1 MKFSKLGLVNKSQ
14 KGMTM
19 LELLVA
25 FAVTG
30 IISGGITTT
39 LYQMV
44 TGSART
50 NNHMMAVKQVQNAG
64 YWVSRDAQAAQSVAV
79 DEGEATGFPLTL
91 AWTDWD
97 DTENTVTYTLVG
109 TELWRD
115 DGVQQSAVAQFVD
128 VDPAQTSCDFADT
141 NGDEVE
147 DTVIFRVTVTIGS
160 GLQQE
165 TETREYRIVPR
176 PLW

>member
-14 KGMTM
+14 KGITM
-19 LELLVA
+19 LELLMA

-30 IISGGITTT
+30 IITGGITAT

-50 NNHMMAVKQVQNAG
+50 SNHLTAVKQVQNAG
-64 YWVSRDAQAAQSVAV
+64 YWVSRDAQAAQDV
-79 DEGEATGFPLTL
+79 DDDPGGGELLVLT
-91 AWTDWD
+91 WTDWD
-97 DTENTVTYTLVG
+97 DVVHTVTYTLDG

-115 DGVQQSAVAQFVD
+115 DGVEQSAVAQFVD
-128 VDPAQTSCDFADT
+128 VDPAKTSFDFADT
-141 NGDEVE
+141 NGDTLD

-160 GLQQE
+160 GLQEE

>member
-1 MKFSKLGLVNKSQ
+1 MKFSKLGLINKSQ
-14 KGMTM
+14 KGITM
-19 LELLVA
+19 LELLIA
-25 FAVTG
+25 FAVTC
-30 IISGGITTT
+30 IITGGVTAT

-44 TGSART
+44 IGSART
-50 NNHMMAVKQVQNAG
+50 ANHMTVVKQVQNAG

-91 AWTDWD
+91 TWTDWNN
-97 DTENTVTYTLVG
+97 TVNTVTYTLDG

-128 VDPAQTSCDFADT
+128 VDPAKTSCAFADT
-141 NGDEVE
+141 NGDNLD
-147 DTVIFRVTVTIGS
+147 DTVIFRVTVSIGS

-165 TETREYRIVPR
+165 TETREYRVVPR
-176 PLW
+176 PLY

>member
-1 MKFSKLGLVNKSQ
+1 MKFSKLGLLNKSQ

-19 LELLVA
+19 LELLMA

-30 IISGGITTT
+30 IITGGITAT

-44 TGSART
+44 IGSART

-64 YWVSRDAQAAQSVAV
+64 YWVSRDSQAAQSVVVA
-79 DEGEATGFPLTL
+79 EGEDTGFPFTLT
-91 AWTDWD
+91 WTAWD
-97 DTENTVTYTLVG
+97 DTVNTVTYTLDG

-128 VDPAQTSCDFADT
+128 VDPTKTSCAFADT
-141 NGDEVE
+141 NGDTLK
-147 DTVIFRVTVTIGS
+147 DTVIFRVTVSIGS
-160 GLQQE
+160 SLQQE

>member
-1 MKFSKLGLVNKSQ
+1 
-14 KGMTM
+14 
-19 LELLVA
+19 
-25 FAVTG
+25 
-30 IISGGITTT
+30 
-39 LYQMV
+39 
-44 TGSART
+44 
-50 NNHMMAVKQVQNAG
+50 MMAVKQVQNAG